1 MQRRDLLKMIAAVTG
16 CAMVGIAVDARELA
30 AQPVMGARE
39 QVLLDEIA
47 EAILPA
53 TGTPGAK
60 AAGCGAAM
68 VVLINDCYQDSHQQ
82 LLKDGLVAIQA
93 LARQQFQQDFVALP
107 LSGKQ
112 QLLQALDKA
121 AVAQQVASAQQA
133 TKAQQGEQPDNLPHY
148 FTLLKQL
155 TLFSFFTSKA
165 GCTEVLRYVAVP
177 GKYVGDLPY
186 KKGDRAWA
194 LGG

>member
-30 AQPVMGARE
+30 AKPVMGARE

-60 AAGCGAAM
+60 AAGRGAAM

-93 LARQQFQQDFVALP
+93 LARQQFQQDFVGLP

-121 AVAQQVASAQQA
+121 AVAQQA